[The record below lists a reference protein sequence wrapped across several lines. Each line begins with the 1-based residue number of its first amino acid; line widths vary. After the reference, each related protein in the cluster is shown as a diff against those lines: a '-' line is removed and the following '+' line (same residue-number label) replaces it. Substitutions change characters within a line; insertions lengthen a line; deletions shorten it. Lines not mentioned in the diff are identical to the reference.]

1 MSTLILSWCDE
12 LDRFYDGDVCVC
24 VCVCVCWVG
33 GAVHNAV
40 VGIEAR
46 TCFDAAL
53 RQMFVAGARQTLS
66 SRGYPPLLHLF
77 ITACIDVLIELIN
90 KNG

>member
-1 MSTLILSWCDE
+1 MLCLLSWCDE
-12 LDRFYDGDVCVC
+12 LDRYYDGDVCVC
-24 VCVCVCWVG
+24 VGWAGGG